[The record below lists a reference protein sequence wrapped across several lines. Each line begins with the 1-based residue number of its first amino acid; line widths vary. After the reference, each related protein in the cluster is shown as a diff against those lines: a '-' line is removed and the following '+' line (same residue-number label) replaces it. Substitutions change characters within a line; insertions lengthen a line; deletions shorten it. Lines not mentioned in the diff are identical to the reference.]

1 MTNEPASPEIQGL
14 WQSQPTEPPR
24 ISLEDLRRKMSKFE
38 RKIFW
43 RNFREYAAGV
53 FVVAAYGFYEW
64 KFPQP
69 LMRVGSAL
77 VIAATLY
84 VLFQLHRRASVQRA
98 PADLGFSP
106 CIEFHRQ
113 ALERQLDALRTIWS
127 WYILPFLPGFA
138 VFLTGSAISQRAA
151 HPMSLFHLL
160 RGYSIPVGLVA
171 VVSYG
176 VWKLNQRA
184 ARKLQ
189 TQIDEMTAL
198 RGAPD

>member
-1 MTNEPASPEIQGL
+1 MTNEPASPDIQDL

-24 ISLEDLRRKMSKFE
+24 ISIEDLRRKMSKFE
-38 RKIFW
+38 RIIFW
-43 RNFREYAAGV
+43 RNIREYAAGV
-53 FVVAAYGFYEW
+53 FVVTAYGFYEW
-64 KFPQP
+64 RFPQP
-69 LMRVGSAL
+69 LMRVGSGL

-84 VLFQLHRRASVQRA
+84 VMFQLHRRASVQRA
-98 PADLGFSP
+98 PADLGLSTS
-106 CIEFHRQ
+106 IEFHRR
-113 ALERQLDALRTIWS
+113 ALIRQLDALRTIWS
-127 WYILPFLPGFA
+127 WYILPFVPGFA

-171 VVSYG
+171 VVSFG

-198 RGAPD
+198 SGGPE